1 MRWRSFMR
9 RLNNRASFK
18 PRRYRI
24 SGSTLGEL
32 AKVATEGAPDEGVVH
47 RVLQSLSARFEQLTS
62 RAQTF
67 LRSLQRTIDL
77 QGITVEK
84 FLLYKTGAHRV
95 PSSGS
100 SVNSSSPPM
109 K

>member
-1 MRWRSFMR
+1 M
-9 RLNNRASFK
+9 
-18 PRRYRI
+18 
-24 SGSTLGEL
+24 
-32 AKVATEGAPDEGVVH
+32 VATEGAPDEGVVH

-84 FLLYKTGAHRV
+84 FLLYKQALIEYLRAVHR
-95 PSSGS
+95 
-100 SVNSSSPPM
+100 
-109 K
+109 